1 MYQIEEQL
9 NKLKGDHIKLTEKQ
23 NYAYKRMSEGKNIF
37 LTGNAGT
44 GKSSVIK
51 LFARMHQHQKIGV
64 TSTTGISAIL
74 LNGSTLHSYLGI
86 GLGTGTVDA
95 IVNTIIK
102 KKNMYKRWTELQ
114 ILIIDEISML
124 SPDLFEKL
132 ESVARILRRNAWFFG
147 GIQLI
152 LSGDFLQLP
161 CVDTD
166 KFCFESPLWNKLD
179 EQILLTEI
187 IRQEDKEFQECLNGI
202 RLGRVD
208 TKIKKM
214 LSERLN
220 VKLTNDFGIKPTKL
234 YSLNVD
240 VNNINEQELKKLVQ
254 DFYEYDMEIEMYPS
268 KFVTQYI
275 KEKMRKGCL
284 AIDHL
289 QLAIGAQV
297 MLIHNLDINSQLV
310 NGSRGVVIGFVD
322 DLPIVKF
329 VNGIERIID
338 FHIWEC
344 VENDHKLGRI
354 IQIPLKLAY
363 AISIHKSQGCS
374 LDYVEIDLSNIF
386 EYGQAYVALSRAK
399 NLSGLSIIGI
409 DWDKIKSH
417 PRALEFYNLLCKQ

>member
-1 MYQIEEQL
+1 
-9 NKLKGDHIKLTEKQ
+9 
-23 NYAYKRMSEGKNIF
+23 
-37 LTGNAGT
+37 
-44 GKSSVIK
+44 
-51 LFARMHQHQKIGV
+51 
-64 TSTTGISAIL
+64 
-74 LNGSTLHSYLGI
+74 
-86 GLGTGTVDA
+86 
-95 IVNTIIK
+95 
-102 KKNMYKRWTELQ
+102 
-114 ILIIDEISML
+114 
-124 SPDLFEKL
+124 
-132 ESVARILRRNAWFFG
+132 
-147 GIQLI
+147 
-152 LSGDFLQLP
+152 
-161 CVDTD
+161 
-166 KFCFESPLWNKLD
+166 
-179 EQILLTEI
+179 
-187 IRQEDKEFQECLNGI
+187 
-202 RLGRVD
+202 
-208 TKIKKM
+208 
-214 LSERLN
+214 
-220 VKLTNDFGIKPTKL
+220 
-234 YSLNVD
+234 LNVD